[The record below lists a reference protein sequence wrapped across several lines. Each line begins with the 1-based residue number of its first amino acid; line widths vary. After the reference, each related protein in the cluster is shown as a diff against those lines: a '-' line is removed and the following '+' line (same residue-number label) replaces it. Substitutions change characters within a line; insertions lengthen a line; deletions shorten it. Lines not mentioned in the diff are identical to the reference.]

1 MKKLNLFTVIILGAV
16 TLFASQQATA
26 QDDHKVDKAKA
37 NLCTSIN
44 AFILSLENLDMASE
58 SGSYDD
64 LNKAYNKADKA
75 YNKMIKKADKLEDV
89 EIKESVKAYNNLVD
103 TINDIQS
110 DTSDQFS
117 NEQISEHIDA
127 TAAHINDIITGICQ

>member
-1 MKKLNLFTVIILGAV
+1 
-16 TLFASQQATA
+16 
-26 QDDHKVDKAKA
+26 
-37 NLCTSIN
+37 
-44 AFILSLENLDMASE
+44 MASE

-64 LNKAYNKADKA
+64 LNKAYNKV
-75 YNKMIKKADKLEDV
+75 IKKADKLENV

-110 DTSDQFS
+110 DASDQFS

-127 TAAHINDIITGICQ
+127 TAAHINDILTGICQ